1 MGRST
6 LSQRRKA
13 CDIEHDAIMQT
24 ARWAVRKRSRA
35 TLDDDNSWFHPL
47 MNVCVAELKRLED
60 LREALKNK
68 HDPRRRVK
76 TPSVFFGNCSKGYM
90 TQMFG
95 QAILD
100 RHKHVIGIGE
110 KR

>member
-47 MNVCVAELKRLED
+47 MNVCVAELRRLED
-60 LREALKNK
+60 LREALKKK

-76 TPSVFFGNCSKGYM
+76 TLSVFFGNYSKGDVE
-90 TQMFG
+90 QNLLPAFSCCLS
-95 QAILD
+95 AFAC
-100 RHKHVIGIGE
+100 
-110 KR
+110 